1 MDTEVGGLA
10 LCIERSLMSGS
21 SAKST
26 RYGLLLLGNQLF
38 PEKHIRETHAHFI
51 FMAEHSQLASYYR
64 FHKHKIILFL
74 SAMRHYASELK
85 QKNYIVNYIELQPP
99 ELEVAFTISLKKWIQ
114 ENSIEELLIYEIE
127 DKFFETEIFTFLKNE
142 NLKYR
147 VLQSPL
153 FLTSRESFK
162 KYLASTQ
169 KPFMKT
175 FYEQQRK
182 SLKVLLDDKNKPVGG
197 KWSFDSE
204 NRKKLPPHVHIPK
217 ISPIAPDPVTQTVM
231 TLVQN
236 RFSDHPGDAKNFWLP
251 TTRKQSIDWFK
262 HFVAERLSH
271 FGDYQDAI
279 TDKDPFLFHS
289 VISPMLNM
297 GLITPKEVLLYV
309 LQQHKKQSLPLASLE
324 GFVRQVMGW
333 REFVRGIYQNYSEQQ
348 DTGNFWGHQR
358 RLKKCWYDGTTGIPP
373 LDQALLKTVRYG
385 YAHHI
390 ERLMIFANFMTLCQI
405 HPNEAHKWFMEM
417 FVDSSDWVMG
427 PNVYGMGLWSDGGI
441 FATKPYICGSNYYLK
456 MSDYK
461 KGDWCSTVD
470 ALYWS
475 FIDTHKEKLA
485 GNHRFG
491 IMLSQLKKI
500 SPETMDQHRSRSKEF
515 IASVSESD

>member
-1 MDTEVGGLA
+1 
-10 LCIERSLMSGS
+10 MSD
-21 SAKST
+21 ST
-26 RYGLLLLGNQLF
+26 SKLPHRGLLILGNQLF
-38 PEKHIRETHAHFI
+38 PEKHIAETGAQHI
-51 FMAEHSQLASYYR
+51 FMAEHSQLASYYK
-64 FHKHKIILFL
+64 FHKHKIILFF
-74 SAMRHYASELK
+74 SAMRHFAAELK
-85 QKNYIVNYIELQPP
+85 KKNYGMTYIELQPESK
-99 ELEVAFTISLKKWIQ
+99 ELAFTIYLKNWFH
-114 ENSIEELLIYEIE
+114 ENAIEELLVYEIE
-127 DKFFETEIFTFLKNE
+127 DKFFEKELFDFFKEE
-142 NLKYR
+142 NIKYT

-153 FLTSRESFK
+153 FLTSRETFK
-162 KYLASTQ
+162 KYLASTK

-182 SLKVLLDDKNKPVGG
+182 SLKVLLDDKQKPEGG

-204 NRKKLPPHVHIPK
+204 NRKKLPSHIEIPK
-217 ISPIAPDPVTQTVM
+217 LQSIAPDAITQTVM
-231 TLVQN
+231 TLVEQ
-236 RFSDHPGDAKNFWLP
+236 RFADHPGESHNFWIP
-251 TTRKQSIDWFK
+251 TTRKQSVEWFK
-262 HFVAERLSH
+262 HFVAERLNH

-279 TDKDPFLFHS
+279 TDRDPFLFHS
-289 VISPMLNM
+289 VISPMMNM
-297 GLITPKEVLLYV
+297 GLITPREVVLYV
-309 LQQHKKQSLPLASLE
+309 LQQHKLQKLPLASLE
-324 GFVRQVMGW
+324 GFIRQVIGW

-348 DTGNFWGHQR
+348 DTSNFWRHQR
-358 RLKKCWYDGTTGIPP
+358 KLKACWYDGTTGIPV
-373 LDQALLKTVRYG
+373 LDQAIQKTVRYG

-390 ERLMIFANFMTLCQI
+390 ERLMIFSNFMTLCQI

-456 MSDYK
+456 MSDFK
-461 KGDWCSTVD
+461 KGEWCSTVD

-475 FIDTHKEKLA
+475 FIDTHKDKLA

-500 SPETMDQHRSRSKEF
+500 APETMDQHRSKAKEF